1 MEWRGYLELIGME
14 MAMETTFY
22 GLQKII
28 QQYIFFTESEA
39 LDYNWRINTWIL
51 CGACNCGPSNPTP
64 K

>member
-39 LDYNWRINTWIL
+39 LDYN
-51 CGACNCGPSNPTP
+51 
-64 K
+64 